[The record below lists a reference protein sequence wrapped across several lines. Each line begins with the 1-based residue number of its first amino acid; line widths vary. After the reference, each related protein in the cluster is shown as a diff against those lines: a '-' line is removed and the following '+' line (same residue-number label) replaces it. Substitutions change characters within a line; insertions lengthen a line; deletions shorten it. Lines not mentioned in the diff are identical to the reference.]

1 MTFNFRIELQKYKKL
16 GTEINYFHSIV
27 LKLKRPNQS
36 VGLVSFIFQLVRL
49 VIIKLPRLYEG

>member
-1 MTFNFRIELQKYKKL
+1 L